1 MAPPPRFRCPACRY
15 DLTGQVDGL
24 ERSGGTVRAE
34 TPLTCPECGSTAT
47 LAAAADTTDEQGRG
61 PVYFLLW
68 VVSAIMLLGG
78 CGCGLT
84 TLAYVAMNAFGGS
97 P

>member
-15 DLTGQVDGL
+15 DLSGQVEGL
-24 ERSGGTVRAE
+24 ERSGGPVRAE
-34 TPLTCPECGSTAT
+34 TPLTCPECGSPTT
-47 LAAAADTTDEQGRG
+47 LAAAADVTDEQGRG

-68 VVSAIMLLGG
+68 VVSAFMLLGG
-78 CGCGLT
+78 CGCGLA
-84 TLAYVAMNAFGGS
+84 TLAYAAINALGGA